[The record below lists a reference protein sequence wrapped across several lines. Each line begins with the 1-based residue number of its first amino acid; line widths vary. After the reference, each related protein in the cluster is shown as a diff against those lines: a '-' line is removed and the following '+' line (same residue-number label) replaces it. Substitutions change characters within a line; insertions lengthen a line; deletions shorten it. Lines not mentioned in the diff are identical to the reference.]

1 MAFDIA
7 EAVKELSKELT
18 ESSFKTSESLSK
30 IGSEEVVSA
39 MIGLLGHDYPD
50 TRFIAAKTLG
60 GIADNGN
67 ALIPLWDAIH
77 NVENK
82 NIKGDL
88 LSALE
93 GFDISDHYVDVFKLF
108 LFGSFK
114 VSLIAENLLDYK
126 EFTITL
132 RVIRKSRKH
141 WSHYANNV
149 KQDEAFELQKAEIE
163 HRFHELNEYLEIPET
178 ES

>member
-1 MAFDIA
+1 MAFDITA
-7 EAVKELSKELT
+7 AVKELSNDLT
-18 ESSFKTSESLSK
+18 EDSFKTAESLSK
-30 IGSEEVVSA
+30 IGSEEVVDA
-39 MIGLLGHDYPD
+39 MIELLGHEHSDS
-50 TRFIAAKTLG
+50 RFIAAKILG
-60 GIADNGN
+60 EITNNDK
-67 ALIPLWDAIH
+67 ALIPLWESIH

-88 LSALE
+88 VSALQ

-126 EFTITL
+126 EFTITP
-132 RVIRKSRKH
+132 RVIKKSRKH

-149 KQDEAFELQKAEIE
+149 KQDEAFDLQKSEIE
-163 HRFHELNEYLEIPET
+163 NRLHELNEYLETPEN
-178 ES
+178 

>member
-1 MAFDIA
+1 MPFDITA
-7 EAVKELSKELT
+7 AVKELSSELT
-18 ESSFKTSESLSK
+18 ESSFKTAESLSK
-30 IGSEEVVSA
+30 IGSEEVVDA
-39 MIGLLGHDYPD
+39 MIGLLEHDYPD

-60 GIADNGN
+60 EIKNNDK
-67 ALIPLWDAIH
+67 ALIPLWETIH
-77 NVENK
+77 NIENK

-126 EFTITL
+126 EFTITP
-132 RVIRKSRKH
+132 RVIKKAKKH

-149 KQDEAFELQKAEIE
+149 KQDEAFELQKSEIE
-163 HRFHELNEYLEIPET
+163 GRLLELSDYLEMPE
-178 ES
+178 S

>member
-7 EAVKELSKELT
+7 AAVKELSNELT
-18 ESSFKTSESLSK
+18 ESSFKTAESLSK
-30 IGSEEVVSA
+30 IGTEEVVDA
-39 MIGLLGHDYPD
+39 MIGLLAHESPD

-60 GIADNGN
+60 EIADNSK
-67 ALIPLWDAIH
+67 ALLPMWETIH

-88 LSALE
+88 ISALE

-126 EFTITL
+126 EFTITP
-132 RVIRKSRKH
+132 RVIKKSRKH
-141 WSHYANNV
+141 WAHYANNV
-149 KQDEAFELQKAEIE
+149 KKDEAFELQKSEIE
-163 HRFHELNEYLEIPET
+163 RRLLELNEYLEASEDST
-178 ES
+178 

>member
-1 MAFDIA
+1 MAFDITA
-7 EAVKELSKELT
+7 AVKELSNELT
-18 ESSFKTSESLSK
+18 ESSFKTAESLSK
-30 IGSEEVVSA
+30 IGTEEVVDA
-39 MIGLLGHDYPD
+39 MIGLLGHEYLD

-60 GIADNGN
+60 EIADNSK
-67 ALIPLWDAIH
+67 ALIPLWETIH

-82 NIKGDL
+82 SIKGDL

-126 EFTITL
+126 EFTITP
-132 RVIRKSRKH
+132 RVIKKSKKH

-149 KQDEAFELQKAEIE
+149 KQDEAFDLQKAEIE
-163 HRFHELNEYLEIPET
+163 RRLLELSEYLEAP
-178 ES
+178 SD